1 MFSTAEKTS
10 KTASSAPKQG
20 AAGSFFRKAEES
32 SFFGTQETPSFFNGG
47 TFIQPKLSVSSP
59 DDPHEKEADAVADH
73 VMRAPDTATPQL
85 KQEDNEVQRKTAA
98 DDEKKELH
106 PKLETPAITAI
117 QCKEE
122 EGNTSD
128 TEVIQTALL
137 QRHGRAP
144 PTPVTGFEQQLTHSK
159 GGGSALPGSTRQY
172 METRFG
178 ADFSGVRIHTG
189 AVAESLSSNIQAQ
202 AFTHGNDIYFNAGKY
217 APDTGAGGLL
227 LAHELTHT
235 IQQGASKSVAP
246 DAHPVARK
254 PILQRT
260 ASDRPV
266 PSQLN
271 NAVAKAK
278 SEVGKVNAD
287 KEGPDGYRTG
297 WDRLIEYFKTTL
309 GADKVLPQGAAMVQG
324 AVAEQDI
331 KKQRRVN
338 GLPPANPR
346 PASGPYQ
353 RDAMPSWCGIFVFWS
368 LHKGGVPLKPW
379 ILGGHNIDL
388 NAAYPPGYHPKAG
401 DIAYRDRFSHYAI
414 VEKSSGDTVTTVNGN
429 TAGEDNLGGQVQ
441 VKDHP
446 LAEWT
451 GFFDPLMM
459 KNGELGAGEQAAE
472 SKPKTLR
479 ELRQELFHVNR
490 KMQDG
495 PEPEREMTE
504 EVHLQTKQE
513 PLSNWQV
520 NESGRLTHAPPVV
533 QPAAVQAKEELVQQK
548 EEEHKEEEE
557 KRAPVP
563 VQLKTVEPKVQR
575 SWLSDAWSTVS
586 NAVGDLVSQGLEA
599 GKRILLR
606 EARDFAMAIPGY
618 RALRVVLGEDPITNE
633 VVERNGH
640 NFIEAAFDIMPGGR
654 LLHQKLEELGA
665 LTDAEAW
672 VDQQIANLVS
682 VVHRIVTS
690 IENFWSSL
698 SLDDLGSPQRV
709 FERIGNI
716 IHDTISSIVRFAENA
731 ASELL
736 SIVKR
741 FLLNQLVSFVRE
753 HTTAYPLLCV
763 ILGEDPITYQQVAKN
778 GTNILNALLE
788 LGGEEGREQRRQMQD
803 TGTFQR
809 IAAWIDRGITVF
821 SNAYE
826 QIRAGIASI
835 WDFVSI
841 ESLMH
846 PIDTFNRIYNIFAP
860 PIQQVWNFVRDTAVV
875 ILRFIKEVLLR
886 RLSNWARTVRGYQLL
901 TVIIGK
907 DPFTDEVVPRTMENI
922 IRGFMSL
929 MEGGLEQ
936 FNQLKESGA
945 IDRTTQRINAAV
957 DRLNM
962 TPAGIVQLFSNLW
975 HSMSLNDLIHPIDAF
990 RRIVATFGEPIGRLI
1005 AFVVEIVKIV
1015 VEVILQV
1022 MNFPTDLISNII
1034 TKAMQAFEMIKRD
1047 PVGFL
1052 KNLLRAI
1059 KEGFTQFFNNIL
1071 RHLLNG
1077 LTGWL
1082 MSELRDANVPAPQ
1095 DFSLRGIISWVLQ
1108 VLGLS
1113 METIWQK
1120 LSEHP
1125 RIGPQRVARIRSM
1138 INTLEGIWTFI
1149 RDVQERGIAAIWDR
1163 IQEQLSNLWNT
1174 ILDAVKN
1181 WIMEQIVNRVVARLL
1196 SMLDP
1201 TGIMA
1206 VINSAI
1212 ALYRAVQ
1219 SFIRYLREMLTV
1231 VNSFVEG
1238 VVEIASGNTRRAA
1251 DFLENSL
1258 DRAMPIVIGF
1268 LANQVGLS
1276 GVGHRIAELIG
1287 AARQLVD
1294 RAVTWLVNRAVDTG
1308 FALFDR
1314 LMAAGRSAV
1323 AAVLDWLGFRERFAT
1338 DNGTNHTIYIRDSG
1352 QAPTLIIESSPVDV
1366 ATFFNQQ
1373 EAAITASSTMT
1384 TTDKNTKLGKITHG
1398 RNLLQGLQTL
1408 MNSAKAANNS
1418 NPRIPQMIVEI
1429 IGVIKEIEPGGTQE
1443 MVPAAEFNP
1452 GFLNAK
1458 AGSFSARYVY
1468 KGGTTAAGVAIPK
1481 NHVDGTEPTDANLVD
1496 AWRILTGLQLSS
1508 RWVRFHILNRE
1519 VGGIAADSNLIPT
1532 PTLINN
1538 EYKDALET
1546 DLKGYY
1552 NSGLPVWLRASVTYR
1567 PIYNSLFP
1575 NRYSAQAGAMK
1586 YQNNQWVEDPTKQK
1600 TYSAGID
1607 PPENVGFNINLA
1619 LTDADV
1625 QYFIVNMSTV
1635 TRDMIDILRARRP
1648 SSGYAYYRQME
1659 RALASEVFGR
1669 DVLSFDPEVISALSP
1684 TQAQSNRIS
1693 AYRRGLSS
1701 VNWIF

>member
-10 KTASSAPKQG
+10 KTAASAPKQG
-20 AAGSFFRKAEES
+20 AAGSFFRKAAEP

-47 TFIQPKLSVSSP
+47 SFIQPKLSVSSP

-73 VMRAPDTATPQL
+73 VMRVPDTATPQL

-98 DDEKKELH
+98 DDDKKELH

-128 TEVIQTALL
+128 IEVIQTALI

-144 PTPVTGFEQQLTHSK
+144 PAPITGFEQQLTHSK
-159 GGGSALPGSTRQY
+159 GEGSALPGSTRQF

-189 AVAESLSSNIQAQ
+189 AMAESLSGSIQAQ

-235 IQQGASKSVAP
+235 IQQGASKSVASG
-246 DAHPVARK
+246 AHAVARK

-271 NAVAKAK
+271 SAVAKAK

-287 KEGPDGYRTG
+287 KEGADGYRTG
-297 WDRLIEYFKTTL
+297 WDRLVEYFKTTL

-331 KKQRRVN
+331 KKKRTTE
-338 GLPPANPR
+338 GMPPANPR

-368 LHKGGVPLKPW
+368 LHKGGVPMNPW
-379 ILGGHNIDL
+379 ALGGHNIDL

-414 VEKSSGDTVTTVNGN
+414 VEKSSADTVTTVNGN

-446 LAEWT
+446 LAAWT

-459 KNGELGAGEQAAE
+459 KNGELGTGEQSAEAA
-472 SKPKTLR
+472 KPKTLR

-495 PEPEREMTE
+495 PDPERDMTE

-520 NESGRLTHAPPVV
+520 NEGGHLTHAPPVV
-533 QPAAVQAKEELVQQK
+533 QPPVQAKEEPIQQK
-548 EEEHKEEEE
+548 DEEHKEEEE
-557 KRAPVP
+557 KCAPVP
-563 VQLKTVEPKVQR
+563 VQLKTSAPKVQR

-672 VDQQIANLVS
+672 VDRQIASITS
-682 VVHRIVTS
+682 VVQRIITS
-690 IENFWSSL
+690 VENFWTSL
-698 SLDDLGSPQRV
+698 TLDDLGSPQRV

-741 FLLNQLVSFVRE
+741 FLLNQLVSFIRD

-763 ILGEDPITYQQVAKN
+763 ILGEDPVTEQAVARN

-803 TGTFQR
+803 TGTFQKV
-809 IAAWIDRGITVF
+809 ADWIDRGIQVF
-821 SNAYE
+821 SDAYR
-826 QIRAGIASI
+826 QIRAGISAI
-835 WDFVSI
+835 WDFVTI
-841 ESLMH
+841 DSLMH
-846 PIDTFNRIYNIFAP
+846 PIDTFNRIYNTFAP
-860 PIQQVWNFVRDTAVV
+860 PVQRVWTFVSDTARV
-875 ILRFIKEVLLR
+875 ILRFIKDVLLR

-907 DPFTDEVVPRTMENI
+907 DPFTDEIVPFTMENV

-945 IDRTTQRINAAV
+945 IDRTTQRITAAV
-957 DRLNM
+957 NRLNM
-962 TPAGIVQLFSNLW
+962 TPAGIVQLFMNLW
-975 HSMSLNDLIHPIDAF
+975 RSMSLNDLIHPIDAF

-1005 AFVVEIVKIV
+1005 AFIVEIVKIV

-1047 PVGFL
+1047 PIGFL

-1059 KEGFTQFFNNIL
+1059 KQGFTQFFSNIL

-1082 MSELRDANVPAPQ
+1082 MSELHDANVPAPQ

-1108 VLGLS
+1108 ILGLS

-1163 IQEQLSNLWNT
+1163 IQEQLGNLWNT

-1181 WIMEQIVNRVVARLL
+1181 WVMEQIVNRIVTRLL

-1212 ALYRAVQ
+1212 ALYRAIQ

-1276 GVGHRIAELIG
+1276 GVGHRIAELIA
-1287 AARQLVD
+1287 AARALVD

-1308 FALFDR
+1308 FAIFDR
-1314 LMAAGRSAV
+1314 LMAMGRSAV
-1323 AAVLDWLGFRERFAT
+1323 GAVMGWLGLRKEVNVTESENHSLYFDQHSRRLMMASTPVVFGNFLNTIVIPTHKQARLNPVKVNITTQLQLLDTLIDNTTMVETQKNQRIEAILGIIGPQIAELMRQTRGISPISEAPQYGGRHGGFGSSMRVRIVDGRPATTGSQPSVAGGNWDKVVKRKSSLGSTDTFYVRAHLLNDNLGGPGTTWDNLSVLSQNANNRDWFQNGSHLAVEERLK
-1338 DNGTNHTIYIRDSG
+1338 GPLGVEGKGYIYIVMANYGRSLNTALRNTVDG
-1352 QAPTLIIESSPVDV
+1352 LITGTIPV
-1366 ATFFNQQ
+1366 
-1373 EAAITASSTMT
+1373 ASLTPAMAY
-1384 TTDKNTKLGKITHG
+1384 LGSYSLIQLNKV
-1398 RNLLQGLQTL
+1398 
-1408 MNSAKAANNS
+1408 KE
-1418 NPRIPQMIVEI
+1418 IVEGEQFVPTSFVCTI
-1429 IGVIKEIEPGGTQE
+1429 QEIAP
-1443 MVPAAEFNP
+1443 
-1452 GFLNAK
+1452 
-1458 AGSFSARYVY
+1458 S
-1468 KGGTTAAGVAIPK
+1468 
-1481 NHVDGTEPTDANLVD
+1481 
-1496 AWRILTGLQLSS
+1496 TG
-1508 RWVRFHILNRE
+1508 RE
-1519 VGGIAADSNLIPT
+1519 VRGSDHNTTI
-1532 PTLINN
+1532 
-1538 EYKDALET
+1538 
-1546 DLKGYY
+1546 
-1552 NSGLPVWLRASVTYR
+1552 SVT
-1567 PIYNSLFP
+1567 N
-1575 NRYSAQAGAMK
+1575 
-1586 YQNNQWVEDPTKQK
+1586 
-1600 TYSAGID
+1600 
-1607 PPENVGFNINLA
+1607 
-1619 LTDADV
+1619 
-1625 QYFIVNMSTV
+1625 
-1635 TRDMIDILRARRP
+1635 DIL
-1648 SSGYAYYRQME
+1648 G
-1659 RALASEVFGR
+1659 
-1669 DVLSFDPEVISALSP
+1669 
-1684 TQAQSNRIS
+1684 N
-1693 AYRRGLSS
+1693 
-1701 VNWIF
+1701 IFV

>member
-1 MFSTAEKTS
+1 MFSTGEKTS
-10 KTASSAPKQG
+10 KTAS
-20 AAGSFFRKAEES
+20 AASRQAAANSFFRKATDEP
-32 SFFGTQETPSFFNGG
+32 SFFGAKEAPSFFNKGH
-47 TFIQPKLSVSSP
+47 FIQPKLSVSSP
-59 DDPHEKEADAVADH
+59 DDPHEKEADKVAEH
-73 VMRAPDTATPQL
+73 VMRMPETTT
-85 KQEDNEVQRKTAA
+85 EVHNKTAA
-98 DDEKKELH
+98 DDDKKEIH
-106 PKLETPAITAI
+106 PKLETPVITAI

-122 EGNTSD
+122 ESPAQETSA
-128 TEVIQTALL
+128 EIIQTALL
-137 QRHGRAP
+137 QRHGRSP
-144 PTPVTGFEQQLTHSK
+144 PTPAFDFEHHLTSSK
-159 GGGSALPGSTRQY
+159 GGGNALSGSTRQF

-189 AVAESLSSNIQAQ
+189 TVAETLSSSIQAQ
-202 AFTHGNDIYFNAGKY
+202 AFTHGNDIYFNSGKY
-217 APDTGAGGLL
+217 TPESGSGGLL

-235 IQQGASKSVAP
+235 IQQGASKSVDSGAN
-246 DAHPVARK
+246 AVTRK

-266 PSQLN
+266 PAQLN

-278 SEVGKVNAD
+278 SEIGKVNAD

-297 WDRLIEYFKTTL
+297 WDRLTEYFKTTL
-309 GADKVLPQGAAMVQG
+309 GADKVLPQGSAMVQG

-331 KKQRRVN
+331 KKKRYTE
-338 GLPPANPR
+338 GMPPANPR

-368 LHKGGVPLKPW
+368 LHKGGVPMKPW

-388 NAAYPPGYHPKAG
+388 GAAYPPGYHPKAG
-401 DIAYRDRFSHYAI
+401 DIAYRNAFSHYAI
-414 VEKSSGDTVTTVNGN
+414 VERSNGDTVTTVNGN

-446 LAEWT
+446 LSNWT
-451 GFFDPLMM
+451 GFFDPLLL
-459 KNGELGAGEQAAE
+459 KNGELGTGDQSAADT
-472 SKPKTLR
+472 KPKTLR
-479 ELRQELFHVNR
+479 ELRRELFHVNR

-495 PEPEREMTE
+495 PEPEHENTDE
-504 EVHLQTKQE
+504 IHHIQAKQE
-513 PLSNWQV
+513 TLSNWQV
-520 NESGRLTHAPPVV
+520 NENGRLTHAPTAAKPVV
-533 QPAAVQAKEELVQQK
+533 QPKEEQVQQK
-548 EEEHKEEEE
+548 EEEHKEEDE
-557 KRAPVP
+557 KHQPVP

-586 NAVGDLVSQGLEA
+586 NAVGDLVSRGLEA
-599 GKRILLR
+599 GKRILLG

-633 VVERNGH
+633 QVERNGH

-665 LTDAEAW
+665 LTDAETW
-672 VDQQIANLVS
+672 VDRQIS
-682 VVHRIVTS
+682 TFTSIVRGIINS
-690 IENFWSSL
+690 IENFWNSL

-709 FERIGNI
+709 FERIGTI
-716 IHDTISSIVRFAENA
+716 IHDTISNIVRFAENA
-731 ASELL
+731 ARELL

-741 FLLNQLVSFVRE
+741 FLLNQLVSFIRD
-753 HTTAYPLLCV
+753 HTPAYPLLCV
-763 ILGEDPITYQQVAKN
+763 ILGEDPVTEQPVARN

-788 LGGEEGREQRRQMQD
+788 LGGETGREQRRQMQD
-803 TGTFQR
+803 TGSFQKV
-809 IAAWIDRGITVF
+809 AAWIDRGIHVF
-821 SNAYE
+821 SSAYR
-826 QIRAGIASI
+826 QIRAGISAI

-846 PIDTFNRIYNIFAP
+846 PIDTFNRIYNTFAP
-860 PIQQVWNFVRDTAVV
+860 PIQQVWNFVSETAAI

-886 RLSNWARTVRGYQLL
+886 RLSDWARTTRGYPLL

-907 DPFTDEVVPRTMENI
+907 DPFTDVVVPRTMENI

-929 MEGGLEQ
+929 MDGGEAQ

-945 IDRTTQRINAAV
+945 IDRTTQRIHAAV

-962 TPAGIVQLFSNLW
+962 TPSGIVQLFINLW
-975 HSMSLNDLIHPIDAF
+975 RSMSLNDLIHPIEAF
-990 RRIVATFGEPIGRLI
+990 RRIVATFGEPISRLI

-1082 MSELRDANVPAPQ
+1082 LSELRDANVPAPQ

-1108 VLGLS
+1108 ILGLS

-1149 RDVQERGIAAIWDR
+1149 RDVQERGIAAIWDK

-1174 ILDAVKN
+1174 VLDAVKN
-1181 WIMEQIVNRVVARLL
+1181 WVMEQIVNRMVTRLL

-1212 ALYRAVQ
+1212 ALYRAIQ

-1276 GVGHRIAELIG
+1276 GVGRRIAELIG
-1287 AARQLVD
+1287 AARALVD

-1308 FALFDR
+1308 FAIFER
-1314 LMAAGRSAV
+1314 LMSMGRSAV
-1323 AAVLDWLGFRERFAT
+1323 AAVLNWLGFRERFAT
-1338 DNGTNHTIYIRDSG
+1338 NNGTSHTVYIRDAG
-1352 QAPTLIIESSPVDV
+1352 QTPTLIIESTPVDV

-1373 EAAITASSTMT
+1373 EALINASTSMTA
-1384 TTDKNTKLGKITHG
+1384 TDKNTKLGRITHG
-1398 RNLLQGLQTL
+1398 RNLLQGLQAL

-1429 IGVIKEIEPGGTQE
+1429 IGIIKEIEPGGTQE
-1443 MVPAAEFNP
+1443 VVPAAEFNP

-1468 KGGTTAAGVAIPK
+1468 KGGTTASGTVIPK
-1481 NHVDGTEPTDANLVD
+1481 NHPDGTEPSNANLVD

-1532 PTLINN
+1532 PTYINN
-1538 EYKDALET
+1538 DYKEALEI
-1546 DLKGYY
+1546 DLRRYY
-1552 NSGLPVWLRASVTYR
+1552 DSGLPIWLRASVTYR

-1575 NRYSAQAGAMK
+1575 SRYTSQAGAMK
-1586 YQNNQWVEDPTKQK
+1586 YQNNQWVEDPTKRK
-1600 TYSAGID
+1600 TFNTNID
-1607 PPENVGFNINLA
+1607 PPENVGFNINLT
-1619 LTDADV
+1619 LSDP
-1625 QYFIVNMSTV
+1625 FIEYLVVNMSSV
-1635 TRDMIDILRARRP
+1635 TREMIDILRRRRP
-1648 SSGYAYYRQME
+1648 ASGYVYYRQME
-1659 RALASEVFGR
+1659 RALASEIFGR
-1669 DVLSFDPEVISALSP
+1669 DVLSFDPEVINPLSP
-1684 TQAQSNRIS
+1684 TRTQSDEVNR
-1693 AYRRGLSS
+1693 YRRGLSS
-1701 VNWIF
+1701 INWIF

>member
-10 KTASSAPKQG
+10 RTATAASKQ
-20 AAGSFFRKAEES
+20 AAGGSFFRKAAEP
-32 SFFGTQETPSFFNGG
+32 SFFGTQESPSFFTGG
-47 TFIQPKLSVSSP
+47 TLVQPKLSVSTP
-59 DDPHEKEADAVADH
+59 DDPHEKEADSVADH
-73 VMRAPDTATPQL
+73 VMRMPDTATPQL
-85 KQEDNEVQRKTAA
+85 KSEEEQVHRKTS
-98 DDEKKELH
+98 DDEDKKEVH
-106 PKLETPAITAI
+106 PKLETPVITAI

-122 EGNTSD
+122 EDHHTIH
-128 TEVIQTALL
+128 EKPEIIQTALL
-137 QRHGRAP
+137 QHSGRAP
-144 PTPVTGFEQQLTHSK
+144 PAPVADFEHHLSYSK
-159 GGGSALPGSTRQY
+159 GGGSALPDHTRQF
-172 METRFG
+172 MEHRFG

-189 AVAESLSSNIQAQ
+189 AVAESLSGNIQAQ

-217 APDTGAGGLL
+217 APDTGTGGLL

-235 IQQGASKSVAP
+235 IQQGASKSNASG
-246 DAHPVARK
+246 ASAVARN

-271 NAVAKAK
+271 NAVTKAK

-297 WDRLIEYFKTTL
+297 WDRLIDYFKTTL
-309 GADKVLPQGAAMVQG
+309 GADKVLPAGAAGVQG

-346 PASGPYQ
+346 PASGPYL
-353 RDAMPSWCGIFVFWS
+353 RDAMPSWCGIFVFWA
-368 LHKGGVPLKPW
+368 LHKGGVPMKPW
-379 ILGGHNIDL
+379 MLGGQNIDPG
-388 NAAYPPGYHPKAG
+388 AAYPPGYQPKAG
-401 DIAYRDRFSHYAI
+401 DIAYRNEYSHFAI
-414 VEKSSGDTVTTVNGN
+414 VEKSSGNTVTTVNGN

-446 LAEWT
+446 LAEGPGHWT
-451 GFFDPLMM
+451 GFFDPLML
-459 KNGELGAGEQAAE
+459 KNGELGAGDQPAAD

-495 PEPEREMTE
+495 PDPEHEITG
-504 EVHLQTKQE
+504 EVQHIQAKQDT
-513 PLSNWQV
+513 LSKWHV
-520 NESGRLTHAPPVV
+520 NEGGGLTHAPPVAKPV
-533 QPAAVQAKEELVQQK
+533 VQAKEEQVQQK
-548 EEEHKEEEE
+548 EEEHREEDE
-557 KRAPVP
+557 KHQPVP
-563 VQLKTVEPKVQR
+563 VQLKTQEPKVQC

-606 EARDFAMAIPGY
+606 QARDFAMAIPGY

-665 LTDAEAW
+665 LTNAEAW
-672 VDQQIANLVS
+672 VDRQIATITS
-682 VVHRIVTS
+682 IVQNIVAN
-690 IENFWSSL
+690 IENFWTSL
-698 SLDDLGSPQRV
+698 TLDNLGSPQRV

-741 FLLNQLVSFVRE
+741 FLLNELVGFIRDQ
-753 HTTAYPLLCV
+753 TTAYPLLCV
-763 ILGEDPITYQQVAKN
+763 ILEQDPVTEQHVARN

-788 LGGEEGREQRRQMQD
+788 LGGEQGREQRRQMQD
-803 TGTFQR
+803 TGTFQKV
-809 IAAWIDRGITVF
+809 ADWIDRGIAVF
-821 SNAYE
+821 SQAYQ
-826 QIRAGIASI
+826 QIRRGIAAI

-846 PIDTFNRIYNIFAP
+846 PIDTFNRIYNTFAP
-860 PIQQVWNFVRDTAVV
+860 PIQQVWAFVSDTAQA
-875 ILRFIKEVLLR
+875 ILRFIKDVLLR

-907 DPFTDEVVPRTMENI
+907 DPFTDEIVPFTMENV

-945 IDRTTQRINAAV
+945 IDRTTQRITAAV
-957 DRLNM
+957 NRLNM
-962 TPAGIVQLFSNLW
+962 TPAGIVQLFMNLW
-975 HSMSLNDLIHPIDAF
+975 RSMSLNDLIHPIEAF
-990 RRIVATFGEPIGRLI
+990 RRIVATFGEPISRLI
-1005 AFVVEIVKIV
+1005 AFIVEIVKIV
-1015 VEVILQV
+1015 IEVILQV

-1059 KEGFTQFFNNIL
+1059 KQGFTQFFSNIL

-1082 MSELRDANVPAPQ
+1082 MSELHDANVPAPQ

-1108 VLGLS
+1108 ILGLS

-1181 WIMEQIVNRVVARLL
+1181 WVMEQIVNRIVTRLL

-1276 GVGHRIAELIG
+1276 GVGHRIAELIA
-1287 AARQLVD
+1287 AARELVD

-1308 FALFDR
+1308 FAIFDR
-1314 LMAAGRSAV
+1314 LMAMGRSAV
-1323 AAVLDWLGFRERFAT
+1323 GAVMGWLGLRKEVNVTESENHSLYFDQHSRRLMMASTPVVFGSFLNTIVIPTQKQSRLNPVKANITTQLQLLDTLIDNTTMPEPQKNQQIEAILGIIGPGIAELMRQTRGMSSTSEAPQYGGRHGGFGSSMRVRIVDGRPVTSGSQPSVTGGNWDKVVKRKSSAGTTDTFYVRAHLLNDNLGGPGTTWDNLSVLSQNANNRDWFQNGSHLAVEERLK
-1338 DNGTNHTIYIRDSG
+1338 GPLGVEGKGYIYIVM
-1352 QAPTLIIESSPVDV
+1352 A
-1366 ATFFNQQ
+1366 NY
-1373 EAAITASSTMT
+1373 
-1384 TTDKNTKLGKITHG
+1384 G
-1398 RNLLQGLQTL
+1398 RNLNSVLYSTVNGLIGGTIAVASLTPAMAYLRPYSLTQL
-1408 MNSAKAANNS
+1408 NKVKE
-1418 NPRIPQMIVEI
+1418 IVEGEQFVPTSFVCTI
-1429 IGVIKEIEPGGTQE
+1429 QEI
-1443 MVPAAEFNP
+1443 
-1452 GFLNAK
+1452 
-1458 AGSFSARYVY
+1458 
-1468 KGGTTAAGVAIPK
+1468 
-1481 NHVDGTEPTDANLVD
+1481 D
-1496 AWRILTGLQLSS
+1496 
-1508 RWVRFHILNRE
+1508 
-1519 VGGIAADSNLIPT
+1519 
-1532 PTLINN
+1532 
-1538 EYKDALET
+1538 
-1546 DLKGYY
+1546 
-1552 NSGLPVWLRASVTYR
+1552 
-1567 PIYNSLFP
+1567 
-1575 NRYSAQAGAMK
+1575 
-1586 YQNNQWVEDPTKQK
+1586 
-1600 TYSAGID
+1600 
-1607 PPENVGFNINLA
+1607 
-1619 LTDADV
+1619 
-1625 QYFIVNMSTV
+1625 
-1635 TRDMIDILRARRP
+1635 P
-1648 SSGYAYYRQME
+1648 SSGQ
-1659 RALASEVFGR
+1659 EVRGS
-1669 DVLSFDPEVISALSP
+1669 DHNTTISV
-1684 TQAQSNRIS
+1684 TNDIS
-1693 AYRRGLSS
+1693 GD
-1701 VNWIF
+1701 IFV